1 MAGLSEKERVG
12 CARLLSTMSDTEL
25 RGLLDTVTNKMIQ
38 VGNTQEA
45 IVAIVSY
52 TNDAA
57 ELLKR
62 RKVHRGVIFKYLAME
77 GVAVPP
83 SSEKHQLVKTTVEL
97 WSTGKELSHQAPLP
111 ERGIQSTEINA
122 DTLGQEFCRWFF
134 ELLNSRNPS
143 LVQTPQDWGP
153 QHFWTDAKLN
163 LISNA
168 VGELQQQY
176 EGAQLVSTRLLAL
189 AEGERLILSP
199 NLGSHGLRV
208 LSSPHGL
215 VLVAVAG
222 TIHREASFL
231 GIFEQVFGLIW
242 SPTDNTWKIKFID
255 LKVRGQAPCDGFEGM
270 PPQVTCDLMQHL
282 NR

>member
-38 VGNTQEA
+38 
-45 IVAIVSY
+45 
-52 TNDAA
+52 
-57 ELLKR
+57 
-62 RKVHRGVIFKYLAME
+62 YLAME

-255 LKVRGQAPCDGFEGM
+255 LKGAARDVVSVCWLARAGKSGRFGRESAGDCQ
-270 PPQVTCDLMQHL
+270 TL
-282 NR
+282 